1 MSSEGLAVSRPSL
14 CPQKGPREQEPGPMG
29 TVLWSISGAYMTPAT
44 HMQPPG
50 PWSLWKRFSL
60 WMGFFNLKS
69 SISSVLKEA
78 FARDFDTRFW
88 FEARA
93 LEDEKEKLNDLMCL
107 IRLKFAFGFCR
118 NPAVWCELGHG
129 IKLPWG

>member
-1 MSSEGLAVSRPSL
+1 
-14 CPQKGPREQEPGPMG
+14 MG
-29 TVLWSISGAYMTPAT
+29 TVLWSFSGAYMTAAT
-44 HMQPPG
+44 HRQPPG

-60 WMGFFNLKS
+60 WIGFFNLKS

-78 FARDFDTRFW
+78 FARDFDIRFW

-93 LEDEKEKLNDLMCL
+93 LEDEKEKLHDLMCL
-107 IRLKFAFGFCR
+107 IRLKFTFGFCR

-129 IKLPWG
+129 IKLS